1 MTRAPAA
8 GSIRGREGSR
18 RSRSRALVALALAA
32 AAILAACGDEE
43 PRMTGYVEG
52 EERILRS
59 EVAGRIRTV
68 PHAEGEDVAA
78 GDTVAELDAS
88 DVDAKIATKRA
99 EIAMLDGEI
108 RVQDER
114 IALTES
120 TWRADVKARAAD
132 LERTNSALDLAER
145 TYGRQ
150 SGLRKSGT
158 SSAEAFDQARSQR
171 DQARSTQLQAQEV
184 LARTEAEV
192 HSLELARQ
200 QLGVLKQRR
209 VMSEAQLAELE
220 VLRAK
225 YTIRAPDV
233 GTVVQTQLAWPGE
246 LAQPGTPI
254 VSVLDPRDK
263 YVQVYVPVPWLA
275 EARIGRRVEVEL
287 DGLPGK
293 RFPGEIS
300 FVADEASFTPEKIE
314 TREDR
319 VGQVYRAKVRIL
331 EGAEE
336 LRPGTEGNVYLVAD
350 RADETVSTA
359 AR

>member
-1 MTRAPAA
+1 
-8 GSIRGREGSR
+8 
-18 RSRSRALVALALAA
+18 
-32 AAILAACGDEE
+32 
-43 PRMTGYVEG
+43 MTGYVEG
-52 EERILRS
+52 EERVLRS

-68 PHAEGEDVAA
+68 PHVEGDPVAA
-78 GDTVAELDAS
+78 GDPVAELDAS
-88 DVDAKIATKRA
+88 DVDARIATKRA
-99 EIAMLDGEI
+99 EISMLDGEI
-108 RVQDER
+108 RVQEER
-114 IALTES
+114 VALTES
-120 TWRADVKARAAD
+120 TWQADVKARAAEV
-132 LERTNSALDLAER
+132 ERTKSALDLAER

-158 SSAEAFDQARSQR
+158 SSVEAFDRARSER
-171 DQARSTQLQAQEV
+171 DQAMSMQEQAQEV

-192 HSLELARQ
+192 HGLELARQ

-209 VMSEAQLAELE
+209 IVSEAQLAELE
-220 VLRAK
+220 VLRGK

-246 LAQPGTPI
+246 LAQPGTAI

-275 EARIGRRVEVEL
+275 EARIGRRVEIEL

-314 TREDR
+314 TRDDR
-319 VGQVYRAKVRIL
+319 MSQVYRAKVRIL

-336 LRPGTEGNVYLVAD
+336 LRPGTEGNVYLMAD
-350 RADETVSTA
+350 GNDGAVSTA

>member
-1 MTRAPAA
+1 MTRAPEAA
-8 GSIRGREGSR
+8 GRSTMRTASPRSR
-18 RSRSRALVALALAA
+18 RRTVLALS
-32 AAILAACGDEE
+32 LAAMLGACSDDE

-68 PHAEGEDVAA
+68 PHVEGERVAP
-78 GDTVAELDAS
+78 GDPVAELDAS
-88 DVDAKIATKRA
+88 DIEAKIATKRA

-108 RVQDER
+108 RVQEER
-114 IALTES
+114 VALTQS
-120 TWRADVKARAAD
+120 TWQADVKARAAEV
-132 LERTNSALDLAER
+132 ERTRSAFDLAER

-171 DQARSTQLQAQEV
+171 DQAKSTQDQAQEV

-192 HSLELARQ
+192 HALELARQ
-200 QLGVLKQRR
+200 ELAVLRQRR
-209 VMSEAQLAELE
+209 LVSEAQLGELE
-220 VLRAK
+220 VLRRK
-225 YTIRAPDV
+225 YTIRAPEV
-233 GTVVQTQLAWPGE
+233 GTVVQTQLVWPGE
-246 LAQPGTPI
+246 LAQPGTAI

-275 EARIGRRVEVEL
+275 EARIGRRVEIEL

-314 TREDR
+314 TRDDR

-336 LRPGTEGNVYLVAD
+336 LRPGTEGNVYLVDSTDGAL
-350 RADETVSTA
+350 STA